1 MAGAIGLGIGAL
13 LGFVAGYIGGVV
25 DTLIR
30 SAADIMLTVP
40 GLLVLIVIAASIR
53 GLVSIQIIALVVA
66 SLAWMWPT
74 RTIRAQVLS
83 LRERPYV
90 EMARLNGM
98 NGVQIIGRE
107 LIPNLL
113 PYLGASFV
121 GAVGSAILAAIGLEA
136 LGLGPQHEPTLG
148 MTIYWAIYYSALLR
162 GLWWW
167 WAAPVGAIV
176 VLFVASLL
184 DGAGLDELANPR
196 LRRATRER
204 RRRSDRTGR
213 NRVSWVRS
221 TRPCGSRISCPVPRP
236 APASSAP
243 STASPSTS
251 RPGERLGL
259 VGESGSGKSTIAL
272 ALLRMIKP
280 PGRITGG
287 RIVLDGRTSTSPPCR
302 RRRCAGCG
310 WRGSR

>member
-1 MAGAIGLGIGAL
+1 MQATPATSPTALGVPTGSGMAVATRRARSVGRHLRENPKLIVGLGLLALYISAGLLGPLLVDLDQADPMSVIPDSPPSRELPLGSDSQGRSLLALTISGIPLTLWVGLQAGAIGLGIGII
-13 LGFVAGYIGGVV
+13 LGFISGYVGGPV

-40 GLLVLIVIAASIR
+40 GLLVLIIIAASLE
-53 GLVSIQIIALVVA
+53 GLVSLQVISLVVA

-74 RTIRAQVLS
+74 RTIRSQVLS

-90 EMARLNGM
+90 EMAKLNGM
-98 NGVQIIGRE
+98 SGLQIVTKE

-148 MTIYWAIYYSALLR
+148 MTVYWAIYYSALLR

-176 VLFVASLL
+176 VLFVALFLL
-184 DGAGLDELANPR
+184 ATGLDELANPR
-196 LRRATRER
+196 LRRA
-204 RRRSDRTGR
+204 
-213 NRVSWVRS
+213 
-221 TRPCGSRISCPVPRP
+221 
-236 APASSAP
+236 AS
-243 STASPSTS
+243 
-251 RPGERLGL
+251 
-259 VGESGSGKSTIAL
+259 
-272 ALLRMIKP
+272 
-280 PGRITGG
+280 
-287 RIVLDGRTSTSPPCR
+287 
-302 RRRCAGCG
+302 
-310 WRGSR
+310 

>member
-1 MAGAIGLGIGAL
+1 MPATPTTTPAAVAAPTGGFALEAGQRLRTLGWHLSHSPKLLVGFALLACYVAAGVLGPLFVDLDQANPMAVMPDSPPSRALPLGSDSQGRSLLALTVAGIPLTFQIGLQAGAIGLGIGIV
-13 LGFVAGYIGGVV
+13 LGFVSGYAGGIV

-40 GLLVLIVIAASIR
+40 GLLVLIIIAASVR
-53 GLVSIQIIALVVA
+53 GLVSIQIISLVVA

-90 EMARLNGM
+90 EMAKLNGM
-98 NGVQIIGRE
+98 NGLQIVGRE

-148 MTIYWAIYYSALLR
+148 MTVYWAIYYSALLR

-176 VLFVASLL
+176 VLFVALFLL
-184 DGAGLDELANPR
+184 ATGLDELANPR
-196 LRRATRER
+196 LRRAT
-204 RRRSDRTGR
+204 
-213 NRVSWVRS
+213 
-221 TRPCGSRISCPVPRP
+221 P
-236 APASSAP
+236 
-243 STASPSTS
+243 
-251 RPGERLGL
+251 
-259 VGESGSGKSTIAL
+259 
-272 ALLRMIKP
+272 
-280 PGRITGG
+280 
-287 RIVLDGRTSTSPPCR
+287 
-302 RRRCAGCG
+302 
-310 WRGSR
+310 

>member
-1 MAGAIGLGIGAL
+1 MQATPATPAAVGHPSGGLAVEAGLRLRGVWWHVRGNPKLLFGFALLACYVAFGVLGPLLVDLDQADPMSVMPDSPPNRELPLGSDSQGRSLLALTVAGVPLTLQVGLQAGAIGLGIGIL
-13 LGFVAGYIGGVV
+13 LGFVSGYVGGVV

-40 GLLVLIVIAASIR
+40 GLLVLIIIAASVR
-53 GLVSIQIIALVVA
+53 GLVSIQIISLVVA

-74 RTIRAQVLS
+74 RTIRSQVLT

-90 EMARLNGM
+90 EMAKLNGM
-98 NGVQIIGRE
+98 NGGQIVVRE

-176 VLFVASLL
+176 VLFVALFLL
-184 DGAGLDELANPR
+184 ATGLDELANPR
-196 LRRATRER
+196 LRRGAR
-204 RRRSDRTGR
+204 
-213 NRVSWVRS
+213 
-221 TRPCGSRISCPVPRP
+221 
-236 APASSAP
+236 
-243 STASPSTS
+243 
-251 RPGERLGL
+251 
-259 VGESGSGKSTIAL
+259 
-272 ALLRMIKP
+272 
-280 PGRITGG
+280 
-287 RIVLDGRTSTSPPCR
+287 
-302 RRRCAGCG
+302 
-310 WRGSR
+310 